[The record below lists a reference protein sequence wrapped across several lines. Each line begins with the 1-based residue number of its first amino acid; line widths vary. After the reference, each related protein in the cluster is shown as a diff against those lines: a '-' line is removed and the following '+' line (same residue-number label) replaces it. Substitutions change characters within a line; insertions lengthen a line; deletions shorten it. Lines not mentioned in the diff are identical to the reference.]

1 MCLHKVWSHVIIEL
15 SLWSLI
21 SVQKFSSPSSWDWK
35 KRDASESSLHS
46 GNFSLGW
53 WIVLNH
59 LNFQSTFQFLFSW
72 QIWFKILSQIFVYI
86 FASLAYVFRSL
97 IKLIKL
103 TLWISKEH
111 NNFNCLCKFE
121 ADIPNNFGEINFEKL
136 ETLQRMYGLIFVLQ
150 PSNFEVSTWYS
161 PCCCLQK
168 AEDCPTTF
176 DFHLC
181 IQWRLLWVKKCK
193 QWCQRRLAYC
203 YKFLIALIKWFTCI
217 FCIV

>member
-35 KRDASESSLHS
+35 KRDASENSLHS

-86 FASLAYVFRSL
+86 FASLAYAFHSL

-121 ADIPNNFGEINFEKL
+121 ADIPNNFEEINFEKL
-136 ETLQRMYGLIFVLQ
+136 NVTKDIWAHFRFATQQFRGFHH
-150 PSNFEVSTWYS
+150 WYS
-161 PCCCLQK
+161 LCYCLQK
-168 AEDCPTTF
+168 AENCPTTF

-181 IQWRLLWVKKCK
+181 IQWRLLWVKKC
-193 QWCQRRLAYC
+193 
-203 YKFLIALIKWFTCI
+203 
-217 FCIV
+217 

>member
-21 SVQKFSSPSSWDWK
+21 SVQKFSSPSSWYWK
-35 KRDASESSLHS
+35 KRDASENSLHS

-86 FASLAYVFRSL
+86 FASLAYAFHSL

-121 ADIPNNFGEINFEKL
+121 ADIPNNFEEINFEKL
-136 ETLQRMYGLIFVLQ
+136 ETLQRIYGLIFVLQ
-150 PSNFEVSTWYS
+150 PSNFEVSTTGIPFVIACKKLKIAQQLLTFICAYS
-161 PCCCLQK
+161 DAFYGLK
-168 AEDCPTTF
+168 NVNSDVSED
-176 DFHLC
+176 L
-181 IQWRLLWVKKCK
+181 
-193 QWCQRRLAYC
+193 
-203 YKFLIALIKWFTCI
+203 LIATNFWLH
-217 FCIV
+217 